1 MELILL
7 EKVANL
13 GNLGDLVT
21 VKPGYGR
28 NYLVP
33 QGKAVPATK
42 ENVAEFEQRR
52 EELVAREQEALN
64 AAVARRDAIADQ
76 SITIRAKASPE
87 GRLYGSIGTREIA
100 TALTDAGYAVTKA
113 EVIMSEGSL
122 RRIGDYEIGL
132 RLHADVECTITLVIA
147 EEEAS

>member
-1 MELILL
+1 MQLILL

-42 ENVAEFEQRR
+42 ANVEEFEKRR
-52 EELVAREQEALN
+52 EELMAREAESLN

-87 GRLYGSIGTREIA
+87 GRLYGSIGPREIA
-100 TALTDAGYAVTKA
+100 EALTDAGYAVVKA
-113 EVIMSEGSL
+113 EVVMSEGAL
-122 RRIGDYEIGL
+122 RRIGEYKIDL
-132 RLHADVECTITLVIA
+132 RLHADVECQITLEIS
-147 EEEAS
+147 EEE